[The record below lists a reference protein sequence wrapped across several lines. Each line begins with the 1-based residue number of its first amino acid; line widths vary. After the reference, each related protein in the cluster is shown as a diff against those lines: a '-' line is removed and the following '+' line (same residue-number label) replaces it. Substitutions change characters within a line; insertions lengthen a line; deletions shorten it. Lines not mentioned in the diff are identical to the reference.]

1 VIGVSS
7 AGGGVWPV
15 GAATGIGSL
24 PGTDIDDAVRLVLG
38 ELPDLPH
45 LPELPNRG
53 AGAEMIGRAAS
64 VVADLHVDLQPSGW
78 RLLPGGAG
86 AGRDESVAADY
97 LTRDLDA
104 LQAAAFDYAGPLK
117 VQIAGPWTLAA
128 ELELPRGGPALS
140 DAGATRDLAEALA
153 EGLVAHLG
161 ELRRRVPAAQLV
173 VQFDEPSLPAV
184 LAGRVPTPSGFSVVP
199 AREAATVT
207 ERLGLLLDTATGAG
221 GAAIAGVHCCAPRPP
236 VGLVAAAGA
245 GFLALD
251 GTVSLDL
258 DAIGEAV
265 EAGLRLVL
273 GILPGTDGELGPS
286 APELSDPSRTVEPA
300 RRLWR
305 RLGFAPERLGE
316 VVAVSPTCG
325 MAGASAAYVRTALH
339 ALGRA
344 ARLLVDEP
352 A

>member
-1 VIGVSS
+1 
-7 AGGGVWPV
+7 
-15 GAATGIGSL
+15 
-24 PGTDIDDAVRLVLG
+24 
-38 ELPDLPH
+38 
-45 LPELPNRG
+45 
-53 AGAEMIGRAAS
+53 
-64 VVADLHVDLQPSGW
+64 
-78 RLLPGGAG
+78 
-86 AGRDESVAADY
+86 
-97 LTRDLDA
+97 
-104 LQAAAFDYAGPLK
+104 
-117 VQIAGPWTLAA
+117 
-128 ELELPRGGPALS
+128 
-140 DAGATRDLAEALA
+140 
-153 EGLVAHLG
+153 
-161 ELRRRVPAAQLV
+161 
-173 VQFDEPSLPAV
+173 
-184 LAGRVPTPSGFSVVP
+184 
-199 AREAATVT
+199 
-207 ERLGLLLDTATGAG
+207 
-221 GAAIAGVHCCAPRPP
+221 VHCCAPRPP